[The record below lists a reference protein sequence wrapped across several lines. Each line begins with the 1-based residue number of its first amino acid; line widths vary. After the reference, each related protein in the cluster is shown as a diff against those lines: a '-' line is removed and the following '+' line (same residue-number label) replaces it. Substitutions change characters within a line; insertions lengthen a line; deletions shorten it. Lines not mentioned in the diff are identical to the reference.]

1 MSATGVTYDAIVKDG
16 KAMTW
21 RPRRGQGVSTYAMLT
36 GAMPA
41 RLKPLAH

>member
-1 MSATGVTYDAIVKDG
+1 MHATGVTCDAIVKDG
-16 KAMTW
+16 KAMS
-21 RPRRGQGVSTYAMLT
+21 PRRGQGVSTYAMLT